1 MNTTTRASQETSA
14 ATESFSCVLRSGVW
28 RCLISISLLLILLAF
43 EGGDVPTA
51 AAQGLQEDQGPQGET
66 VTPGGHLPKGQTS
79 ITVVTRPDGV
89 YVQIIYRD
97 SSPGQANGSA
107 STGPGTSTQGAR
119 PRTSTTNSASSVPR
133 SWSDPRTGVYYT
145 QTADGTIYS
154 LEPMNIGRASA
165 APGGWFDTGS
175 RQHPNSI
182 PYVLSR
188 NGVYQG
194 IVWIPINTPS
204 VNVSVST
211 TTGVTGSQSVQVD
224 PRNLALDI
232 LKHVPLPNARLRA
245 NPGLG
250 LVALPAWFWV
260 EGYDGKPFGA
270 SQVVDIPPEVGSD
283 TPESAVTL
291 DDPRRQSTSVVVEVR
306 VQPSRYEWSFGD
318 GKALVTQSLGQP
330 YPKESDVKHTYQYSS
345 LRFPSGF
352 PLRLTFEFSAE
363 YQVNGG
369 PPQVLPPITR
379 VYEAT
384 YQVQEI
390 QPVLTRP

>member
-1 MNTTTRASQETSA
+1 MKTIAVPLA
-14 ATESFSCVLRSGVW
+14 AVF
-28 RCLISISLLLILLAF
+28 LLLATQSSVLADGPT
-43 EGGDVPTA
+43 GGGYDRNQNWSA
-51 AAQGLQEDQGPQGET
+51 PQ
-66 VTPGGHLPKGQTS
+66 VQAS
-79 ITVVTRPDGV
+79 VVSRPDGV
-89 YVQIIYRD
+89 YIEIGVRQGIPG
-97 SSPGQANGSA
+97 SSGTGAYQGGSTSQASHRSTSGTSSTA
-107 STGPGTSTQGAR
+107 STTVTR
-119 PRTSTTNSASSVPR
+119 RWT
-133 SWSDPRTGVYYT
+133 DPRTGTYYT

-154 LEPMNIGRASA
+154 LEAMNIGRAGA

-224 PRNLALDI
+224 PRNLALDV
-232 LKHVPLPNARLRA
+232 LKHVPLPNAQLRA

-250 LVALPAWFWV
+250 LVALSSWFWV

-270 SQVVDIPPEVGSD
+270 SQTVDIPPEVGPD
-283 TPESAVTL
+283 TPESAVPL
-291 DDPRRQSTSVVVEVR
+291 DDPRRQSTSVVVEVQ

-318 GKALVTQSLGQP
+318 GKTLVTQSLGQP

-345 LRFPSGF
+345 LRFASGF
-352 PLRLTFEFSAE
+352 PLRLTVEFSAE

-379 VYEAT
+379 VYEAA

-390 QPVLTRP
+390 QPVLTHP